1 MQIYTKISNKQIICL
16 FFLLQLSNFTK
27 YIKIITTEKP
37 RKMICIIKL
46 AQKGFLTGKEHAVL

>member
-1 MQIYTKISNKQIICL
+1 MQIICL

-27 YIKIITTEKP
+27 YIQIITTEKP

-46 AQKGFLTGKEHAVL
+46 AQKGFLSGKEHAVL